1 MSLRRHL
8 LNRWLRAVERPRIA
22 RATDPV
28 PLRRSME
35 MQARLFFRAPRATH
49 AEWCSL
55 GGRDTLA
62 LTPRDAAKDRV
73 IFYLHG
79 GGFAFGSPRAYAALA
94 GQLAWRSGA
103 RALVPSYRLAPEHPF
118 PAAPDDVYAAWQGVI
133 ASGVDPACVVIGGD
147 SAGGAL
153 AFGLLA
159 RLCAEDAPLPAGAF
173 GLSPLTD
180 ATYSGQSFVDNA
192 QRDAV
197 LPAER
202 AHELAQMFLAGQS
215 PRTPSISPLYGDFV
229 GAPPV
234 WITVGDTEILR
245 DDAHRFAAH
254 CRAQGVDVTLEE
266 REDLPHV
273 WPLFHN
279 ILPEARETLDGLAE
293 WIRQRPGWQVGS

>member
-22 RATDPV
+22 RAADPAS
-28 PLRRSME
+28 LRRSMD
-35 MQARLFFRAPRATH
+35 MQARLFFHAPRATRTR
-49 AEWCSL
+49 WTRL
-55 GGRDTLA
+55 GGRDTLE
-62 LTPRDAAKDRV
+62 LVPRGADTGCV
-73 IFYLHG
+73 VFYLHG

-103 RALVPSYRLAPEHPF
+103 RALLPSYRLAPENPF
-118 PAAPDDVYAAWQGVI
+118 PAAPDDVYDAWQGLMAEGI
-133 ASGVDPACVVIGGD
+133 DPARVVIGGD

-153 AFGLLA
+153 ALGLLG
-159 RLCAEDAPLPAGAF
+159 RLCAEGAPLPAGAF

-180 ATYSGQSFVDNA
+180 VTYSGQSFVDNA
-192 QRDAV
+192 SRDAV

-202 AHELAQMFLAGQS
+202 AHEMARMFLAGQS
-215 PRTPSISPLYGDFV
+215 AKAPSISPLYGDFE

-234 WITVGDTEILR
+234 WLTVGDTEILR
-245 DDAHRFAAH
+245 DDAARFADR
-254 CRAQGVDVTLEE
+254 CRAQGVDVTLVE

-279 ILPEARETLDGLAE
+279 VLPEARETLDTLAR
-293 WIRQRPGWQVGS
+293 WIRQRPDWPAGS